1 MDKLKTK
8 KDKKKK
14 KKKKED
20 EWEIDEESDY
30 PIHEKYVKE
39 EPVKEG

>member
-1 MDKLKTK
+1 MAKE

-14 KKKKED
+14 KKKKKKLED
-20 EWEIDEESDY
+20 YWEIDEGSDH

-39 EPVKEG
+39 EPVKK